1 MLNEKLINDILS
13 SDLQTLVFSVDSPD
27 PEQYEKIRVKANFK
41 KLMKN
46 LKLFRQVKEK
56 NYDKSKLIVRISGVK
71 MFENQ
76 KTSYM
81 EKQFG
86 EFGEAAVLTVIVDKN
101 DQLEM
106 FDRIFENSE
115 LYEKDQGIISLNAK
129 IIDEVKS

>member
-1 MLNEKLINDILS
+1 MLVEIGSMTSLRAGQKVYDALKDDDKVQLMFLETGRSND
-13 SDLQTLVFSVDSPD
+13 
-27 PEQYEKIRVKANFK
+27 
-41 KLMKN
+41 
-46 LKLFRQVKEK
+46 LFE
-56 NYDKSKLIVRISGVK
+56 
-71 MFENQ
+71 
-76 KTSYM
+76 

-101 DQLEM
+101 DQQEI